1 MMSHTQSP
9 VDIDSYLDVYDQLRQ
24 ATEGL
29 SAEQLRWK
37 ASEKSWSI
45 AEVLTHLADHNLVV
59 SFRLREILS
68 GSTAKLP
75 AFAQDPWVAGQK
87 ANEGQ
92 VEDTLE
98 LFRQLL
104 LYNSRLFR
112 RLEAEDWEKTGTN
125 FKGETVTAAGIVKA
139 FIAHAHHH
147 LGQIDRI
154 KRGETEARNAGSGCA
169 I

>member
-1 MMSHTQSP
+1 MSQAQEL
-9 VDIDSYLDVYDQLRQ
+9 VDIDSYLDTYEQLRQ

-37 ASEKSWSI
+37 ASEKTWSV
-45 AEVLTHLADHNLVV
+45 AEVLTHLADHNIVV

-68 GSTAKLP
+68 GSTTKLP

-87 ANEGQ
+87 ANEGK

-112 RLEAEDWEKTGTN
+112 RLEAEDWEKTGVN
-125 FKGETVTAAGIVKA
+125 FKGENVTAGGIVRS
-139 FIAHAHHH
+139 FVAHVQSH

-154 KRGETEARNAGSGCA
+154 KRGETESRNAGSGCA